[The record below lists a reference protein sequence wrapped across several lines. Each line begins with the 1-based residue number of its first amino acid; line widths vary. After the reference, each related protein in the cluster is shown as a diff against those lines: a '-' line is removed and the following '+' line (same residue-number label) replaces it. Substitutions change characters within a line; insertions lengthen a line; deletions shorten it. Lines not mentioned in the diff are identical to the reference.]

1 MEPVGIVLIV
11 VAWVTT
17 GVVTAIVMRRRG
29 HDFGFWLALGSV
41 LGPFIVPSAIERARF
56 HGPRF

>member
-17 GVVTAIVMRRRG
+17 GVTTAILLRRCG
-29 HDFGFWLALGSV
+29 HGFAVWLALGSV
-41 LGPFIVPSAIERARF
+41 LDSRIGTAA
-56 HGPRF
+56 